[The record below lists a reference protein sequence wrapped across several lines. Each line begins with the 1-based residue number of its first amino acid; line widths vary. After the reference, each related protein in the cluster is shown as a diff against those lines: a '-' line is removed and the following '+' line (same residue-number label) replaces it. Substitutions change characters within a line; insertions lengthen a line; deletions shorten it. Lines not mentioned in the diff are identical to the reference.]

1 MAINAKEKSTKGGKN
16 TKGKGTILNKMV
28 SESVIE

>member
-16 TKGKGTILNKMV
+16 TKDRGTILNKMV